1 MNTNEAIKLVKANN
15 WYGINTKVV
24 ERLIKSKGFKIST
37 CEDDEEVLRFWL
49 HETKP
54 KNPDK
59 TKVIYVHLWKNI
71 VFGEKDILFLSGYG
85 ALKPTKGSI
94 EFLNEEMEKV
104 EDGADGCQDIPD
116 MNFDL
121 KIYKKGVGDRE
132 VFRASVYDIEN
143 EWL

>member
-1 MNTNEAIKLVKANN
+1 MNKNQAIKLVNTNN

-24 ERLIKSKGFKIST
+24 ERLIKSKEFKIST

-71 VFGEKDILFLSGYG
+71 VFDEKDVLFLSGYG

-94 EFLNEEMEKV
+94 EFLNEKMEEV
-104 EDGADGCQDIPD
+104 EDGEK